1 MKSENQRCYRIT
13 DSELSVYVDRICG
26 IIIEDLPSVE
36 EYGITEQDISEMKE
50 LNDTFKWLPLDSAVR
65 TDVSLLVKAKNDMR
79 EAIMKT
85 MKSMS
90 QRVVLK
96 WGNKSQEYQQLGS
109 QMLSTMS
116 QIELL
121 SSARTVH
128 TMMTEYLPS
137 LIDVGLTQKML
148 DDFAIMIDN
157 FETNKNERIKAEK
170 TRLEKSAERA
180 AMGNELYAKLKRVCS
195 TAQVAVPH
203 KAKLYA
209 MPKYHKRKRQNSEN
223 DNDESAS
230 ELSTN

>member
-1 MKSENQRCYRIT
+1 MKNENQRCYRIT
-13 DSELSVYVDRICG
+13 DSELSVYVDKICG

-50 LNDTFKWLPLDSAVR
+50 LNDIFKWLPLDSAVR

-90 QRVVLK
+90 QRVALK

-148 DDFAIMIDN
+148 DDFAILIN
-157 FETNKNERIKAEK
+157 KFEANKNERIKAEK
-170 TRLEKSAERA
+170 TRLEKSTERA

-209 MPKYHKRKRQNSEN
+209 MPKVKKRKKHNSEA
-223 DNDESAS
+223 DKEESEPQA
-230 ELSTN
+230 

>member
-1 MKSENQRCYRIT
+1 MKNENQRCYRIT

-50 LNDTFKWLPLDSAVR
+50 LNDIFKWLPIDSAVR

-90 QRVVLK
+90 QRVALK

-148 DDFAIMIDN
+148 DDFAILIN
-157 FETNKNERIKAEK
+157 KFETNKNERIKAEK

-180 AMGNELYAKLKRVCS
+180 AMGNELYAKLKRICS
-195 TAQVAVPH
+195 TAQVAVPQ

-209 MPKYHKRKRQNSEN
+209 MPKSKKRKKHNSEA
-223 DNDESAS
+223 DKEESEIQA
-230 ELSTN
+230 

>member
-1 MKSENQRCYRIT
+1 MKNENQRCYRIR
-13 DSELSVYVDRICG
+13 DSKLCVFVDNICG
-26 IIIEDLPSVE
+26 IIAEDMPALE
-36 EYGITEQDISEMKE
+36 EYGITEQDILDMKE
-50 LNDTFKWLPLDSAVR
+50 TNEAFKWMPEDIDYR
-65 TDVSLLVKAKNDMR
+65 TDVSLHVEAKNDMK
-79 EAIMKT
+79 ESIIKT

-90 QRVVLK
+90 QRVALK

-128 TMMTEYLPS
+128 TMMTEYLPN

-148 DDFAIMIDN
+148 DDFAILIN
-157 FETNKNERIKAEK
+157 KFEANKNERIKAEK
-170 TRLEKSAERA
+170 TRLEKSTERA

>member
-50 LNDTFKWLPLDSAVR
+50 LNDIFKWLPLDSAVR

-90 QRVVLK
+90 QRVALK

-148 DDFAIMIDN
+148 DDFAILIDN

-170 TRLEKSAERA
+170 TRLEKSTERA

>member
-1 MKSENQRCYRIT
+1 MKNVNQRCYRIT

-50 LNDTFKWLPLDSAVR
+50 LNDIFKWLPIDSAVR

-148 DDFAIMIDN
+148 DDFAILIN
-157 FETNKNERIKAEK
+157 KFETNKNERIKAEK

-195 TAQVAVPH
+195 TAQVAVPQ
-203 KAKLYA
+203 KANLYA
-209 MPKYHKRKRQNSEN
+209 MPKVKKRKKHNSDADKE
-223 DNDESAS
+223 ESETQA
-230 ELSTN
+230 

>member
-1 MKSENQRCYRIT
+1 MKSENQRCYRIR
-13 DSELSVYVDRICG
+13 DSKICVFVDNICG
-26 IIIEDLPSVE
+26 IIAEDMPALE

-50 LNDTFKWLPLDSAVR
+50 LNDAFKWLPLDSAVR

-148 DDFAIMIDN
+148 DDFAILIN
-157 FETNKNERIKAEK
+157 KFEANKNERIKAEK
-170 TRLEKSAERA
+170 TRLEKSTERA